1 MDERDAP
8 TAQSLLCRACE
19 KHADRP
25 IATFEGETL
34 TYGEAWERGGRL
46 AAALAGRGVE
56 PGDHVGV
63 MMSNQLEYLVANF
76 ACVRGGYV
84 NVPMNDMLTPEE
96 FSYMLSDSGA
106 RVAIAG
112 GNFTDTLADLA
123 PNLSELGLSVAVED
137 PVGEQV
143 TLETLLDEAEGTRDV
158 DRGPADMLRLC
169 YTGGTTG
176 KPKGARHTH
185 GTLAMDMLAHV
196 MALEIRDAE
205 EVLVTTP
212 LPHAA
217 GYMHLAALTQG
228 AHLTLTQGFDPAE
241 FLGIVDA
248 EPVSWT
254 FLVPTQIYRLL
265 DHERLEST
273 DLSSLGTVVYGAAPI
288 TAERLAEALEAFGD
302 VFVQIYGQTE
312 MPDIGMVLPKGD
324 HVMGEPQV
332 ESCGKPAAMVDVGI
346 VDPDA
351 EDLVFREVGEAG
363 ELVMR
368 SPYVMDGYHEKPEQ
382 TAETL
387 VEVPASGASGESE
400 GLRPSG
406 RWLRTGDIARR
417 DEAGYVYLLD
427 RAKDMIISGGMN
439 VYTTEVEDAL
449 DEHPQVKQVAVIGI
463 PHEDWGE
470 AVHAVVVR
478 EDDLTAEEL
487 IEFADGKLSAY
498 KKPKSVEFVEEI
510 PTTPYGKMDKKALRE
525 TYWEDSDREIS

>member
-1 MDERDAP
+1 MSEHDAP
-8 TAQSLLCRACE
+8 TAGGLLRRACE

-25 IATFEGETL
+25 IATLGDETW

-46 AAALAGRGVE
+46 AAALADRGFE
-56 PGDHVGV
+56 KGDYVGV
-63 MMSNQLEYLVANF
+63 MMSNRLEYLTANF

-112 GNFTDTLADLA
+112 GNFTDTLAGLA
-123 PNLSELGLSVAVED
+123 PDLPDLELPVAVAD
-137 PVGEQV
+137 PAEGQV
-143 TLETLLDEAEGTRDV
+143 TVDALAAETDGTHDV
-158 DRGPADMLRLC
+158 EVGPTDMLRLC

-176 KPKGARHTH
+176 LPKGARHTH
-185 GTLAMDMLAHV
+185 GTLAMDMIAHV
-196 MALEIRDAE
+196 MGLEIRDAE

-228 AHLTLTQGFDPAE
+228 AHLTLTQGFDPGE
-241 FLGIVDA
+241 FLRLVDT
-248 EPVSWT
+248 EPISWT

-265 DHERLEST
+265 DHEAIDST
-273 DLSSLGTVVYGAAPI
+273 DLSSLETVVYGAAPI
-288 TAERLAEALEAFGD
+288 TAERLADALEVFGD

-312 MPDIGMVLPKGD
+312 MPDVGMVLPKGD
-324 HVMGEPQV
+324 HVIGEPQI

-346 VDPDA
+346 VDPERD
-351 EDLVFREVGEAG
+351 DLVFREADEPG

-368 SPYVMDGYHEKPEQ
+368 SPYVMDGYHGKPEQ

-387 VEVPASGASGESE
+387 VDG
-400 GLRPSG
+400 
-406 RWLRTGDIARR
+406 WLRTGDVARR

-427 RAKDMIISGGMN
+427 RAKDMIISGGLN

-449 DEHPQVKQVAVIGI
+449 DEHPGVKQVAVIGI

-470 AVHAVVVR
+470 AVHAVVVP
-478 EDDLTAEEL
+478 EGDLTAEEL
-487 IEFADGKLSAY
+487 IEFADGTLSAY

-525 TYWEDSDREIS
+525 PYWEDADRQIS

>member
-1 MDERDAP
+1 MNERDAP
-8 TAQSLLCRACE
+8 TAGGLLRRACE

-25 IATFEGETL
+25 IATFEGETR

-46 AAALAGRGVE
+46 ASALADRGFE

-63 MMSNQLEYLVANF
+63 MMSNKLAYLTANF

-84 NVPMNDMLTPEE
+84 NVPMNDMLTPDE

-112 GNFTDTLADLA
+112 GNFTDTLSDLDGDLPA
-123 PNLSELGLSVAVED
+123 LELSVAVEN
-137 PVGEQV
+137 PAEGQV
-143 TLETLLDEAEGTRDV
+143 TLGALMDEAAGTRDV
-158 DRGPADMLRLC
+158 ERTPGDMLRLC

-176 KPKGARHTH
+176 LPKGARHTH
-185 GTLAMDMLAHV
+185 GTLAMDMIAHV

-228 AHLTLTQGFDPAE
+228 AHLTLTQGFDAGE
-241 FLGIVDA
+241 FLRLVDA
-248 EPVSWT
+248 EPISWT

-265 DHERLEST
+265 DHENLGST
-273 DLSSLGTVVYGAAPI
+273 DLSNLETVVYGAAPI
-288 TAERLAEALEAFGD
+288 TAERLSEALSAFGD

-324 HVMGEPQV
+324 HVIGEPQI

-351 EDLVFREVGEAG
+351 DELVFREPGEAG

-368 SPYVMDGYHEKPEQ
+368 SPYVMDGYHGKPEQ

-387 VEVPASGASGESE
+387 VDG
-400 GLRPSG
+400 
-406 RWLRTGDIARR
+406 WLRTGDVARR

-427 RAKDMIISGGMN
+427 RAKDMIISGGLN

-449 DEHPQVKQVAVIGI
+449 DEHPQVRQVAVIGV

-478 EDDLTAEEL
+478 EGDLTAEEL
-487 IEFADGKLSAY
+487 IEFADGRLSAY
-498 KKPKSVEFVEEI
+498 KRPKSVEFVEEI

-525 TYWEDSDREIS
+525 PYWEGADRQIS

>member
-8 TAQSLLCRACE
+8 TAQSLLRRACE

-46 AAALAGRGVE
+46 AAALADRGVE
-56 PGDHVGV
+56 PGEYVGV

-112 GNFTDTLADLA
+112 GNFTDTLADLE
-123 PNLSELGLSVAVED
+123 PGLPDLELSVAVEN

-143 TLETLLDEAEGTRDV
+143 TLDSLVDEAEAARDV
-158 DRGPADMLRLC
+158 ERGPADMLRLC

-241 FLGIVDA
+241 FLEIVDS

-265 DHERLEST
+265 DHERLEAT
-273 DLSSLGTVVYGAAPI
+273 DLSSLETVVYGAAPI
-288 TAERLAEALEAFGD
+288 TAERLAEALDAFGD

-346 VDPDA
+346 VDPDR

-382 TAETL
+382 TDETL
-387 VEVPASGASGESE
+387 VSG
-400 GLRPSG
+400 
-406 RWLRTGDIARR
+406 WLRTGDIARR

-449 DEHPQVKQVAVIGI
+449 DEHPGVKQVAVIGV

-478 EDDLTAEEL
+478 EGDLTAEEL
-487 IEFADGKLSAY
+487 TEFADGKLSAY

-525 TYWEDSDREIS
+525 PYWEDADREIS

>member
-1 MDERDAP
+1 MDERDRP
-8 TAQSLLCRACE
+8 TAGGLLRRACE

-25 IATFEGETL
+25 IATFDGETW

-46 AAALAGRGVE
+46 ATALGDRGIE
-56 PGDHVGV
+56 PGDHVGT
-63 MMSNQLEYLVANF
+63 MMSNQLEYLAANF
-76 ACVRGGYV
+76 ACVRGGFV
-84 NVPMNDMLTPEE
+84 HVPMNDMLTAEE

-106 RVAIAG
+106 RAAIAG
-112 GNFTDTLADLA
+112 GSFTGTLADIEPDLPDLELA
-123 PNLSELGLSVAVED
+123 VAVENG
-137 PVGEQV
+137 VGEQV
-143 TLETLLDEAEGTRDV
+143 ALQSLLEETDGDGAHDV
-158 DRGPADMLRLC
+158 RVGPDDMLRLC

-176 KPKGARHTH
+176 RPKGARHTH
-185 GTLAMDMLAHV
+185 GTLAMDMMAHV

-228 AHLTLTQGFDPAE
+228 AHLTLTQGFDPAG
-241 FLGIVDA
+241 FLGIVD
-248 EPVSWT
+248 EDPISWT

-265 DHERLEST
+265 DHEALPST
-273 DLSSLGTVVYGAAPI
+273 DLTSLETVVYGAAPI
-288 TAERLAEALEAFGD
+288 TAERLTEALDAFGD

-324 HVMGEPQV
+324 HVIDEPQI

-346 VDPDA
+346 VDPER
-351 EDLVFREVGEAG
+351 EDLIFREAGEAG

-368 SPYVMDGYHEKPEQ
+368 SPYVMDGYHRKPER
-382 TAETL
+382 TAETI
-387 VEVPASGASGESE
+387 VDG
-400 GLRPSG
+400 
-406 RWLRTGDIARR
+406 WLRTGDVARR
-417 DEAGYVYLLD
+417 DEAGYIYLLD
-427 RAKDMIISGGMN
+427 RAKDMIVSGGMN

-449 DEHPQVKQVAVIGI
+449 DEHPGVRQVAVIGV

-478 EDDLTAEEL
+478 EDDLTADEL
-487 IEFADGKLSAY
+487 KEFADGRLSAY

-510 PTTPYGKMDKKALRE
+510 PTTPYGKVDKKALRGP
-525 TYWEDSDREIS
+525 YWEDSDRQIS

>member
-1 MDERDAP
+1 MDASDTP
-8 TAQSLLCRACE
+8 TAQGLLRRACE

-25 IATFEGETL
+25 VATFGDETL

-46 AAALAGRGVE
+46 AAALAGRGSD
-56 PGDHVGV
+56 PGDYVGV

-123 PNLSELGLSVAVED
+123 PDLPDLELSVAVEN

-143 TLETLLDEAEGTRDV
+143 TLDSLVDEAGAPRDV
-158 DRGPADMLRLC
+158 ERGPADMLRLC

-228 AHLTLTQGFDPAE
+228 AHLTLTDGFDPGE
-241 FLGIVDA
+241 FLGIVDT

-265 DHERLEST
+265 DHERLETT
-273 DLSSLGTVVYGAAPI
+273 DLSSLETVVYGAAPI

-324 HVMGEPQV
+324 HTTGEPQV

-346 VDPDA
+346 VDPDR

-387 VEVPASGASGESE
+387 VDG
-400 GLRPSG
+400 
-406 RWLRTGDIARR
+406 WLRTGDIARR

-449 DEHPQVKQVAVIGI
+449 DEHPGVKQVAVIGV

-478 EDDLTAEEL
+478 EGDLTAEEL
-487 IEFADGKLSAY
+487 KEFADGKLSAY

-525 TYWEDSDREIS
+525 PYWEDTNREIS

>member
-8 TAQSLLCRACE
+8 TAGALLRRACE

-25 IATFEGETL
+25 IATSGDETW

-46 AAALAGRGVE
+46 AASLASRGFE
-56 PGDHVGV
+56 PGDRVGT
-63 MMSNQLEYLVANF
+63 MMSNQLEYLAANF
-76 ACVRGGYV
+76 ACVRGGFV
-84 NVPMNDMLTPEE
+84 HVPMNDMLTSEE

-106 RVAIAG
+106 RAAIAG
-112 GNFTDTLADLA
+112 GNFTETLADVGDDL
-123 PNLSELGLSVAVED
+123 PELELQVAVES
-137 PVGEQV
+137 PAGEQV
-143 TLETLLDEAEGTRDV
+143 TLGSLLEAVDGTRDV
-158 DRGPADMLRLC
+158 EVGADDVLRLC

-176 KPKGARHTH
+176 RPKGARHTH
-185 GTLAMDMLAHV
+185 GTLAMDMMAHV

-241 FLGIVDA
+241 FLGIVDG
-248 EPVSWT
+248 EPISWT

-265 DHERLEST
+265 DHEALPST
-273 DLSSLGTVVYGAAPI
+273 DISSLETVVYGAAPI
-288 TAERLAEALEAFGD
+288 TAERLAEALDAFGD

-324 HVMGEPQV
+324 HVIGEPQI

-346 VDPDA
+346 VDPER
-351 EDLVFREVGEAG
+351 EDLVFRGAGEPG

-368 SPYVMDGYHEKPEQ
+368 SPYVMRGYHGKPEQ
-382 TAETL
+382 TAETI
-387 VEVPASGASGESE
+387 VDG
-400 GLRPSG
+400 
-406 RWLRTGDIARR
+406 WLRTGDIARR

-427 RAKDMIISGGMN
+427 RAKDMIVSGGMN

-449 DEHPQVKQVAVIGI
+449 DEHPGVRQVAVIGV

-478 EDDLTAEEL
+478 EGDLTADDL
-487 IEFADGKLSAY
+487 KEFADGKLSAY
-498 KKPKSVEFVEEI
+498 KKPKSVEFVEEL
-510 PTTPYGKMDKKALRE
+510 PTTPYGKVDKKALRE
-525 TYWEDSDREIS
+525 PYWEDSDRQIS

>member
-1 MDERDAP
+1 MGAHDVP
-8 TAQSLLCRACE
+8 TAQGLLRRACE

-25 IATFEGETL
+25 IATFEGETW
-34 TYGEAWERGGRL
+34 TYGGAWKRGGRL
-46 AAALAGRGVE
+46 AAALADRGVE
-56 PGDHVGV
+56 PGDYVGT
-63 MMSNQLEYLVANF
+63 MMSNQLEYLTANF

-84 NVPMNDMLTPEE
+84 HVPMNDMLTPEE

-106 RVAIAG
+106 RVAVAG
-112 GNFTDTLADLA
+112 GNFAETLADLE
-123 PNLSELGLSVAVED
+123 PDLPDLELPVAVEN

-143 TLETLLDEAEGTRDV
+143 TLESLVGEADGTRDV
-158 DRGPADMLRLC
+158 ERAPEDMLRLC

-185 GTLAMDMLAHV
+185 GTLAMDMMAHV

-228 AHLTLTQGFDPAE
+228 AHLTVTDGFDPGE
-241 FLGIVDA
+241 FLGLVDS

-265 DHERLEST
+265 DHERLDST
-273 DLSSLGTVVYGAAPI
+273 DLSSLETVVYGAAPI
-288 TAERLAEALEAFGD
+288 TAERLSEALEAFGD

-332 ESCGKPAAMVDVGI
+332 ESCGKPAALVDVGI
-346 VDPDA
+346 VDP
-351 EDLVFREVGEAG
+351 ERNDLAFRETGEPG

-368 SPYVMDGYHEKPEQ
+368 SPYVMDGYHDKPEQ

-387 VEVPASGASGESE
+387 VDG
-400 GLRPSG
+400 
-406 RWLRTGDIARR
+406 WLRTGDIARR

-449 DEHPQVKQVAVIGI
+449 DEHPNVRQVAVIGV

-478 EDDLTAEEL
+478 EGALTAEEL
-487 IEFADGKLSAY
+487 QEFAGGKLSAY

-510 PTTPYGKMDKKALRE
+510 PTTPYGKMDKKALRAPH
-525 TYWEDSDREIS
+525 WEDADRDIS

>member
-1 MDERDAP
+1 MGTTDAP
-8 TAQSLLCRACE
+8 TVQGLLRRACE

-25 IATFEGETL
+25 LATFGDETL

-46 AAALAGRGVE
+46 AAALADRGFE
-56 PGDHVGV
+56 PGDYVGS
-63 MMSNQLEYLVANF
+63 MTSNQPAYLTVNL

-84 NVPMNDMLTPEE
+84 HVPMNDMLTPDE

-106 RVAIAG
+106 RAAVAG
-112 GNFTDTLADLA
+112 GDFTDALADLA
-123 PNLSELGLSVAVED
+123 PGLPDLELSVAVED
-137 PVGEQV
+137 PAEGQV
-143 TLETLLDEAEGTRDV
+143 TLETLLGDVGGARDV
-158 DRGPADMLRLC
+158 ERGSEDVLRLC

-185 GTLAMDMLAHV
+185 GTLAMDMMAHV

-205 EVLVTTP
+205 EVLFATP

-217 GYMHLAALTQG
+217 GYMHLAAMTQG
-228 AHLTLTQGFDPAE
+228 AHLTVTDGFDPAE
-241 FLGIVDA
+241 FLRLIDE

-265 DHERLEST
+265 DHEDLDST
-273 DLSSLGTVVYGAAPI
+273 DHSSLETVVYGAAPI
-288 TAERLAEALEAFGD
+288 TAERLVEALEAFGD

-324 HVMGEPQV
+324 HVTGEPQV
-332 ESCGKPAAMVDVGI
+332 ESCGKPAAMVDAGI
-346 VDPDA
+346 VDPERDA
-351 EDLVFREVGEAG
+351 LVFRETGEAG

-368 SPYVMDGYHEKPEQ
+368 SPYVMDGYHGKPEQ

-387 VEVPASGASGESE
+387 VDG
-400 GLRPSG
+400 
-406 RWLRTGDIARR
+406 WLRTGDIARR

-427 RAKDMIISGGMN
+427 RASDMIISGGMN

-449 DEHPQVKQVAVIGI
+449 DQHPNVRQVAVIGV

-470 AVHAVVVR
+470 AVHAVVVP
-478 EDDLTAEEL
+478 EGDLTAEEL
-487 IEFADGKLSAY
+487 KEFADGKLSDY
-498 KKPKSVEFVEEI
+498 KKPKSVEFIEEI

-525 TYWEDSDREIS
+525 PHWKGSDREIN

>member
-1 MDERDAP
+1 MDATDTP
-8 TAQSLLCRACE
+8 TAGALLRRACE

-25 IATFEGETL
+25 IATFEGETW

-46 AAALAGRGVE
+46 AAALADRGVE
-56 PGDHVGV
+56 PGQHVGT
-63 MMSNQLEYLVANF
+63 MMSNQLEYLTANF

-84 NVPMNDMLTPEE
+84 HVPMNDMLTPQE

-106 RVAIAG
+106 RVAVAG
-112 GNFTDTLADLA
+112 GKFTDTLADLE
-123 PNLSELGLSVAVED
+123 PGLPDLELSVAVED
-137 PVGEQV
+137 PAEGQV
-143 TLETLLDEAEGTRDV
+143 TLESLLAAADRTRDV
-158 DRGPADMLRLC
+158 ERAPSDMLRLC

-228 AHLTLTQGFDPAE
+228 AHLTVTDGFDPAG
-241 FLGIVDA
+241 FLRLVGS
-248 EPVSWT
+248 EPISWT

-265 DHERLEST
+265 DHEALEST
-273 DLSSLGTVVYGAAPI
+273 DLSSLETVVYGAAPI

-324 HVMGEPQV
+324 HVMGEPQI

-346 VDPDA
+346 VDPEA
-351 EDLVFREVGEAG
+351 EELVFRDPGEAG

-368 SPYVMDGYHEKPEQ
+368 SPYVMDGYHGKPEQ

-387 VEVPASGASGESE
+387 VSG
-400 GLRPSG
+400 
-406 RWLRTGDIARR
+406 WLRTGDIARR
-417 DEAGYVYLLD
+417 DGAGYVYLLD
-427 RAKDMIISGGMN
+427 RASDMIISGGMN

-449 DEHPQVKQVAVIGI
+449 DEHPRVNQVAVIGV

-470 AVHAVVVR
+470 AVHAVVVP
-478 EDDLTAEEL
+478 EGDLTAAEL
-487 IEFADGKLSAY
+487 REFADGRLSAY

-525 TYWEDSDREIS
+525 PYWADSDREIS

>member
-1 MDERDAP
+1 MDADDTP
-8 TAQSLLCRACE
+8 TAQGLLRRACE

-25 IATFEGETL
+25 VATFEGETW

-46 AAALAGRGVE
+46 ASALADRGIE
-56 PGDHVGV
+56 RGDHVGV
-63 MMSNQLEYLVANF
+63 MMSNQLDYLTANF
-76 ACVRGGYV
+76 ACVRGGFV

-106 RVAIAG
+106 RAAVAG
-112 GNFTDTLADLA
+112 GNFTDTLADLE
-123 PNLSELGLSVAVED
+123 PDLPDLDLSVAVEN
-137 PVGEQV
+137 PAEGQAS
-143 TLETLLDEAEGTRDV
+143 LETLLSEAGGTHDAEV
-158 DRGPADMLRLC
+158 GPDDMLRLS

-176 KPKGARHTH
+176 RPKGARHTH
-185 GTLAMDMLAHV
+185 GILAMDMMAHV

-205 EVLVTTP
+205 EILITTP

-217 GYMHLAALTQG
+217 GYMHLGALTQG
-228 AHLTLTQGFDPAE
+228 AHLTVTDGFDPEE
-241 FLGIVDA
+241 FLGIVDGD
-248 EPVSWT
+248 PITWT

-265 DHERLEST
+265 DHEALEST
-273 DLSSLGTVVYGAAPI
+273 DLSDLETVVYGAAPI

-302 VFVQIYGQTE
+302 VFVQVYGQTE

-346 VDPDA
+346 VDPEAD
-351 EDLVFREVGEAG
+351 ELVFREPGEAG

-368 SPYVMDGYHEKPEQ
+368 SPYVMDGYHGKPEK

-387 VEVPASGASGESE
+387 VDG
-400 GLRPSG
+400 
-406 RWLRTGDIARR
+406 WLRTGDVARR

-427 RAKDMIISGGMN
+427 RASDMIISGGMN

-449 DEHPQVKQVAVIGI
+449 DEHPRVKQVAVIGV

-470 AVHAVVVR
+470 AVHAVVVP
-478 EDDLTAEEL
+478 EGDLTAEEL
-487 IEFADGKLSAY
+487 TEFADGTLSAY

-525 TYWEDSDREIS
+525 PYWKDADREIS